1 MLPLKSSILQRGPD
15 GLPKRSE
22 LRWVDQQSEEI
33 ASEVQ
38 AAKPLSSTLVFRQD
52 CPSLAIREPDKYDLY
67 EGGLSPASL
76 AGKAPNIGATPET
89 TATAEVSSPQSPIVV
104 ARFMRHPLGARM
116 QPIPHRISPTAPP
129 TPTKTRSIHGGS
141 VLFEKT
147 SEMIL
152 SSRFVSSGQTTSSS
166 AMSMTIAST
175 TTTTKTTAT
184 SASIVQQLSKR
195 QQATYLAPHALH
207 DQEQAHITAA
217 PGKVLLSTSTLSSS
231 TRSLRSSGL
240 NPPSSSLPLPICAR
254 QNESA
259 MTKEQEDTL
268 MMVLKN
274 EGKKRPSSKL
284 LPSQQPMSPP
294 RSPLAP
300 RNAPSSPQKR
310 IQVAITSSEFIDRTH
325 ETEMELDDEYEE
337 HALPTINAESRSSL
351 PLPTAVFQTP
361 ISATASASSSY
372 VTSALKNQVA
382 SALGIAAK
390 SDASKV
396 LALVIDTDPLPQ
408 LPPGH
413 GSSSSSSPW
422 GLVNEEFGVTTEK
435 PFERPSM
442 RKHTNV
448 SNPASLLLQKKNEN
462 VEQAEEEEEGGGE
475 DEKNVEETRRRLISK
490 TEDKKIEKEEYVL
503 EQRTTSEDVL
513 FSERKDEPLL
523 PLVYNSVNASFKL
536 ETDHINERLMIEEEE
551 EKEAVIVH
559 QPRTQRSAVVTAV
572 GSLDASKS
580 RKRPLSPPLDKIKIV
595 KRTEQPPIL
604 PLQAAAVK
612 RTTTTTM
619 KKKKKKAAKLPTLTV
634 AQSSSALVE
643 EESEPLVNPNPIDSA
658 HFLELRADLEKHLA
672 KSDRLR
678 QEPVLPPLDLY
689 KFLPQ
694 PSFQAVLPNPKG
706 LCGNPEKWSKTV
718 AAKIKRENAVPDNR
732 PEDCSD
738 HDSESEKQVRRF
750 NKSDYSSSL
759 QTLHNMFLED
769 DMNSKDAIASEIEMV
784 VISSDELKAV
794 RRGKRPVVVASSTE
808 EIELPMREE
817 AYFGKVRNTRY
828 CSRYPI
834 CNPRARSA
842 SRDTSGKS
850 SLQQLK
856 KPSNN
861 ATVNEAHSIEEEE
874 GEEKEDE
881 EKEVMKPTKSNKKQ
895 MSKAQEIVKKPEV
908 LSLGLRLTIADAR
921 RKREEEGKRDAPPDV
936 ADMDL
941 SFKGSGGED
950 LKPRERRVTTRSSV
964 PPAAAFVGETK
975 KALVK
980 LFDAEKTS

>member
-76 AGKAPNIGATPET
+76 AEKAPNIGATPET
-89 TATAEVSSPQSPIVV
+89 TATAEMSSPDSPIVV

-141 VLFEKT
+141 VLFEKA

-166 AMSMTIAST
+166 ATSMTIAST

-195 QQATYLAPHALH
+195 QQATYLAAHALH

-240 NPPSSSLPLPICAR
+240 NPPSSSLPLPIRAR

-300 RNAPSSPQKR
+300 RSAPSSPQKR

-337 HALPTINAESRSSL
+337 QALPTINAESRSSL
-351 PLPTAVFQTP
+351 PLPTAAFQTP

-382 SALGIAAK
+382 SALGIAAI

-396 LALVIDTDPLPQ
+396 LALVTDTDHLPQ

-422 GLVNEEFGVTTEK
+422 GLINEEIGVTTDK

-442 RKHTNV
+442 RKHANV
-448 SNPASLLLQKKNEN
+448 TNPASLLLQKKDED
-462 VEQAEEEEEGGGE
+462 VEQAEEEEEE
-475 DEKNVEETRRRLISK
+475 VKKVKETRGGLIAK
-490 TEDKKIEKEEYVL
+490 TEEKKIEKKEEYVL

-523 PLVYNSVNASFKL
+523 PLVSNSVNASFKL
-536 ETDHINERLMIEEEE
+536 ETDHINERLMMKEEE

-559 QPRTQRSAVVTAV
+559 QPRTRRSAVVTAV
-572 GSLDASKS
+572 GSVDASKS

-612 RTTTTTM
+612 RTTTTTTST
-619 KKKKKKAAKLPTLTV
+619 KKKKAATLPTLTV

-643 EESEPLVNPNPIDSA
+643 EESGSLVNLNPTDSA
-658 HFLELRADLEKHLA
+658 HFLELRADLEKQIA

-718 AAKIKRENAVPDNR
+718 AAKIKRENAVPDDR

-881 EKEVMKPTKSNKKQ
+881 EKEVMKPTKLNKKQ

-921 RKREEEGKRDAPPDV
+921 RKREEEGKRDAPPAV